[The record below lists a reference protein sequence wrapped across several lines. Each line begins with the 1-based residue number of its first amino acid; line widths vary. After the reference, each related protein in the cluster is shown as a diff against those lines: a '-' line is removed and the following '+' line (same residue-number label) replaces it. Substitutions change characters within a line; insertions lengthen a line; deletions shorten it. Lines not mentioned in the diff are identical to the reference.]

1 MAGRISMGARREV
14 VSAVAGRYRPAKR
27 AEKGRILDELCATTG
42 WHRKHAVRAL
52 RQRETV
58 MPGEVEA
65 SRERRRRYG
74 ATIKDALTALWEAS
88 DRVCGKRLK
97 VMIPTLLPA
106 LERNGRLTLDGSD
119 RARVLAISAAT
130 IDRLLGDVRVAA
142 SGGKRRRA
150 GFYSAI
156 RREVPIRTFN
166 DWKSPP
172 PGFCEVDMVAH
183 GGTSVAGS
191 FIQTLTMVDV
201 ATGWTECLPLVTRDG
216 SLVVEAMKHARS
228 LFPWLLRGV
237 DFDNDSAFM
246 NDVVVPWCREQK
258 LEVTRSRAYKKND
271 QAFVEQKNGAVVR
284 RLMGYGRFDGVET
297 ARVMARLYAAARL
310 YVNFFQ
316 PSFKLKEKRREGA
329 KVIKRY
335 HVPSTP
341 CQRALVYP
349 RLAAAVKKRLREQ
362 YRTLDPVALLAEIRA
377 AQEELGNRVDRRAGD
392 ARGQQRAGKET
403 TPQPV
408 QSSTPDAVAFAKTL
422 GTTVGAGDPRATHRR
437 PKRPYKTRV
446 RMPSK
451 LDPHVVTIE
460 YWLAAEPQLTALAI
474 LGRLIEKHPEQF
486 GMKQHSIVQ
495 RLLKA
500 LRKKVAETLIAQKPP
515 RTTTTAAPSTGPVDG
530 SGYHGPDPPTVPAV
544 ERASIA
550 ERLNR
555 LADVGSSAPTAL
567 SG

>member
-130 IDRLLGDVRVAA
+130 IDRLLGDVRAAA

>member
-1 MAGRISMGARREV
+1 MGARREV
-14 VSAVAGRYRPAKR
+14 VSAVAERYRPTKR

-52 RQRETV
+52 RQYETV
-58 MPGEVEA
+58 TSYEVG
-65 SRERRRRYG
+65 SPREHRGRYD
-74 ATIKDALTALWEAS
+74 ATTKDALTALWEAS

-106 LERNGRLTLDGSD
+106 LEQHGRLTLDEAD

-142 SGGKRRRA
+142 SGGRRRRA

-297 ARVMARLYAAARL
+297 ARLMARLYAAARL

-341 CQRALVYP
+341 CKRALVHP
-349 RLAAAVKKRLREQ
+349 KLAAAVKKRLREQ

-377 AQEELGNRVDRRAGD
+377 AQEELGN
-392 ARGQQRAGKET
+392 
-403 TPQPV
+403 
-408 QSSTPDAVAFAKTL
+408 
-422 GTTVGAGDPRATHRR
+422 
-437 PKRPYKTRV
+437 
-446 RMPSK
+446 
-451 LDPHVVTIE
+451 
-460 YWLAAEPQLTALAI
+460 
-474 LGRLIEKHPEQF
+474 LGR
-486 GMKQHSIVQ
+486 
-495 RLLKA
+495 
-500 LRKKVAETLIAQKPP
+500 
-515 RTTTTAAPSTGPVDG
+515 
-530 SGYHGPDPPTVPAV
+530 
-544 ERASIA
+544 
-550 ERLNR
+550 
-555 LADVGSSAPTAL
+555 SAC
-567 SG
+567 